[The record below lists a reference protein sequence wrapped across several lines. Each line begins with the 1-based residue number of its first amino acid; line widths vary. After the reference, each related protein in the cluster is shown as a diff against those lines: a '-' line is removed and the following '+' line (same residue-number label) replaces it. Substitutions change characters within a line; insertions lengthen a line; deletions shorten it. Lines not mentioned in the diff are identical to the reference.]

1 MSFQNSKVDV
11 RQILPKLLFIDRL
24 ILLIL
29 IYLIIMLKG
38 VNLMTLIEKMYETLD
53 SIPKQKP
60 DMSKLFA
67 GTTSKGTSQ
76 SLKCTNE
83 K

>member
-1 MSFQNSKVDV
+1 
-11 RQILPKLLFIDRL
+11 
-24 ILLIL
+24 
-29 IYLIIMLKG
+29 MLEG
-38 VNLMTLIEKMYETLD
+38 LNIMTLIEKMYETLD
-53 SIPKQKP
+53 SISKQKP

-67 GTTSKGTSQ
+67 GTTSKGVSQ

>member
-1 MSFQNSKVDV
+1 
-11 RQILPKLLFIDRL
+11 
-24 ILLIL
+24 
-29 IYLIIMLKG
+29 MLKG

-67 GTTSKGTSQ
+67 GTTSKGASQ
-76 SLKCTNE
+76 SLKYTNE

>member
-1 MSFQNSKVDV
+1 
-11 RQILPKLLFIDRL
+11 
-24 ILLIL
+24 
-29 IYLIIMLKG
+29 MLEG
-38 VNLMTLIEKMYETLD
+38 LNIMTLIEKMYETLD

-60 DMSKLFA
+60 DISKLFA
-67 GTTSKGTSQ
+67 GTTSKGASQ